1 MAITAEAKATIFNK
15 SASMATIV
23 YTNWDESTSRSVVVP
38 AGTSFVTHNWHEANS
53 VGVQTAVTENVLN
66 LPIQDTN
73 PLVKVLIQDFAY
85 DKNKVSVTL
94 DAGTYTL

>member
-38 AGTSFVTHNWHEANS
+38 AGTSFVTCNWHELNS
-53 VGVQTAVTENVLN
+53 VGVETAVSENVLN
-66 LPIQDTN
+66 LPIQDTD

-85 DKNKVSVTL
+85 DKNKVSVSL
-94 DAGTYTL
+94 EAGSYSL

>member
-38 AGTSFVTHNWHEANS
+38 AGTSFVTHNWHELNPLS
-53 VGVQTAVTENVLN
+53 VEEATSANVLN